1 MTQKFNQL
9 RAGAIYELP
18 LPEFQGKKVSEGD
31 MEQTARVDI
40 NRSKLKLNGL
50 AQVLGKGHKRRG
62 EGLIEKILVLCAAIF
77 ILAIFLITIF
87 IFAKGIPLIAK
98 IGFGNFLFETQWNPT
113 KGIFGIGS
121 MFVGSIMVTLGSMIW
136 AVPLGL
142 STAIFMAEIAPQRIG
157 TTLGSLVN
165 LLAGIPSVVYGF
177 IGLIVVIPFI
187 RENFGG
193 NGLSLL
199 AGAIILGIMI
209 LPTII
214 NVSRDAILA
223 VPHEYKEG
231 SLALGATHYQT
242 ISKVIVPA
250 ARSGIIT
257 AVVLGMGRAIGETM
271 AVVMVTGNS
280 AIIPGSILEPVRTMT
295 SNIVLEMG
303 YASGD
308 HQAALFATGMVLF
321 IFIVCLNLMIN
332 VIAKGGL
339 SSERS

>member
-1 MTQKFNQL
+1 
-9 RAGAIYELP
+9 
-18 LPEFQGKKVSEGD
+18 
-31 MEQTARVDI
+31 MEQIARVRI
-40 NRSKLKLNGL
+40 NNFLNESNGL
-50 AQVLGKGHKRRG
+50 IQAQGNRYKRRG
-62 EGLIEKILVLCAAIF
+62 ENIIEKILVLCAAIF
-77 ILAIFLITIF
+77 ILIIFLITIF
-87 IFAKGIPLIAK
+87 IFARGLPLISK
-98 IGFGNFLFETQWNPT
+98 IGISNFLFETQWNPGR
-113 KGIFGIGS
+113 GIFGIAS
-121 MFVGSIMVTLGSMIW
+121 MFIGSIMVTLGAMLW

-142 STAIFMAEIAPQRIG
+142 STAVFMAEIAPPRFG
-157 TTLGSLVN
+157 TALGSLVN

-177 IGLIVVIPFI
+177 IGLIVVVPFI
-187 RENFGG
+187 RDYLGG

-214 NVSRDAILA
+214 NISRDSILA

-257 AVVLGMGRAIGETM
+257 AIVLGMGRAIGETM

-280 AIIPGSILEPVRTMT
+280 AIIPGSALEPVRTLT

-308 HQAALFATGMVLF
+308 HQTALFATGMVLF
-321 IFIVCLNLMIN
+321 VFIVVLNLIIN
-332 VIAKGGL
+332 LMAKGGL
-339 SSERS
+339 NSGRNQ

>member
-1 MTQKFNQL
+1 
-9 RAGAIYELP
+9 
-18 LPEFQGKKVSEGD
+18 
-31 MEQTARVDI
+31 MEQIVGVHNNGEENKA
-40 NRSKLKLNGL
+40 NGL
-50 AQVLGKGHKRRG
+50 TQARGKGKKRRG
-62 EGLIEKILVLCAAIF
+62 EDLIEKSLVLCAAIF
-77 ILAIFLITIF
+77 ILVIFLITLF
-87 IFAKGIPLIAK
+87 IFAKGLPLISK
-98 IGFGNFLFETQWNPT
+98 IGIGHFLFDTQWNPT
-113 KGIFGIGS
+113 KGVFGIGS
-121 MFVGSIMVTLGSMIW
+121 MFMGSIMVTLGSMFW

-142 STAIFMAEIAPQRIG
+142 STAVFMAEIAPPRVG
-157 TTLGSLVN
+157 TMLGSLVN

-177 IGLIVVIPFI
+177 IGLIVVVPFI
-187 RENFGG
+187 REYMGG

-214 NVSRDAILA
+214 NVSRDSILA
-223 VPHEYKEG
+223 VPPEYKEG

-280 AIIPGSILEPVRTMT
+280 AIIPGSVLEPVRTMT

-332 VIAKGGL
+332 LIAKGGL
-339 SSERS
+339 SGGRN

>member
-1 MTQKFNQL
+1 
-9 RAGAIYELP
+9 
-18 LPEFQGKKVSEGD
+18 
-31 MEQTARVDI
+31 MEY
-40 NRSKLKLNGL
+40 NGL
-50 AQVLGKGHKRRG
+50 LQAQGRGHKRRG
-62 EGLIEKILVLCAAIF
+62 EFIIEKILVLCAAIF
-77 ILAIFLITIF
+77 ILVIFLITIF
-87 IFAKGIPLIAK
+87 IFSKGLPLIFK
-98 IGFGNFLFETQWNPT
+98 IGIGHFLFTTEWNPT
-113 KGIFGIGS
+113 KGVFGIGS
-121 MFVGSIMVTLGSMIW
+121 MFMGSIMVTLGAMLW

-142 STAIFMAEIAPQRIG
+142 STAVFMAEIAPRRVG
-157 TTLGSLVN
+157 TALSSLVN

-177 IGLIVVIPFI
+177 IGLIVLVPFI

-214 NVSRDAILA
+214 NVSRDSIVA

-231 SLALGATHYQT
+231 SLALGASHYQT

-257 AVVLGMGRAIGETM
+257 AIVLGMGRAIGETM

-280 AIIPGSILEPVRTMT
+280 AIIPGSVLQPVRTMT

-321 IFIVCLNLMIN
+321 IFIVCLNLMVNII
-332 VIAKGGL
+332 VKGGL
-339 SSERS
+339 SGGRNE

>member
-1 MTQKFNQL
+1 
-9 RAGAIYELP
+9 
-18 LPEFQGKKVSEGD
+18 
-31 MEQTARVDI
+31 MEQILRLGIDERR
-40 NRSKLKLNGL
+40 NRSNGI
-50 AQVLGKGHKRRG
+50 ADAGSQWKISG
-62 EGLIEKILVLCAAIF
+62 EEMIEKLLMLCAAIF
-77 ILAIFLITIF
+77 ILVIFLITIF
-87 IFAKGIPLIAK
+87 IFAKGLPLLAK
-98 IGFGNFLFETQWNPT
+98 TGISDFLFNTQWSPT

-121 MFVGSIMVTLGSMIW
+121 MFVGSLVVTLGSMLW

-142 STAIFMAEIAPQRIG
+142 STAIFMAEIAPPRVG
-157 TTLGSLVN
+157 NLLGNLVN

-177 IGLIVVIPFI
+177 IGLIVVVPFI
-187 RENFGG
+187 REQFGG

-214 NVSRDAILA
+214 NVSRDSLLA
-223 VPHEYKEG
+223 VPNDYKEG
-231 SLALGATHYQT
+231 SLALGASHYQT
-242 ISKVIVPA
+242 ISRVIVPA

-257 AVVLGMGRAIGETM
+257 AIVLGMGRAIGETM

-280 AIIPGSILEPVRTMT
+280 TMIPGSILEPVRTMT

-321 IFIVCLNLMIN
+321 IFIIGLNLMIN
-332 VIAKGGL
+332 FIAKAGINGG
-339 SSERS
+339 RN

>member
-1 MTQKFNQL
+1 
-9 RAGAIYELP
+9 
-18 LPEFQGKKVSEGD
+18 
-31 MEQTARVDI
+31 MEQIARVRI
-40 NRSKLKLNGL
+40 NSSNNIADELTQTKRKK
-50 AQVLGKGHKRRG
+50 QKRRG
-62 EGLIEKILVLCAAIF
+62 EKLIEKLLVLCAAIF
-77 ILAIFLITIF
+77 ILVIFLITIF
-87 IFAKGIPLIAK
+87 IFAKGLPLISK
-98 IGFGNFLFETQWNPT
+98 IGIGHFLFETEWNPT
-113 KGIFGIGS
+113 KGVFGIGS
-121 MFVGSIMVTLGSMIW
+121 MFIGSLMVTLGSMLW

-142 STAIFMAEIAPQRIG
+142 CTAVFMAEIAPPKVG
-157 TTLGSLVN
+157 TVLGSLVN
-165 LLAGIPSVVYGF
+165 MLAGIPSVVYGF
-177 IGLIVVIPFI
+177 IGLIMVVPFI
-187 RENFGG
+187 RENLGG

-209 LPTII
+209 LPTVI
-214 NVSRDAILA
+214 NISRDSILA

-257 AVVLGMGRAIGETM
+257 AVVLGMGRAFGETM
-271 AVVMVTGNS
+271 AVVMVTGNA
-280 AIIPGSILEPVRTMT
+280 AIIPGSVLEPVRTMT

-332 VIAKGGL
+332 IVAKGGV
-339 SSERS
+339 SGGRN